1 MFRAIFKAIFGLQ
14 EPEKQKGY
22 TRAQLAKELEPGLN
36 ALFGAEYEK
45 YSNKKRNYPRYC
57 ENMRKLLSSGR
68 PYTISE
74 LQKTLKKRKGTVY
87 HEMTELR
94 RGGLVIAK
102 NYDKSI
108 SANKYRITS

>member
-1 MFRAIFKAIFGLQ
+1 MMLKAIFRAIFGYEEKAV
-14 EPEKQKGY
+14 EP
-22 TRAQLAKELEPGLN
+22 
-36 ALFGAEYEK
+36 
-45 YSNKKRNYPRYC
+45 NYPRYC
-57 ENMRKLLSSGR
+57 ESMRKLLSSGR

-102 NYDKSI
+102 DYDKSI

>member
-1 MFRAIFKAIFGLQ
+1 MLKAIFRAIF
-14 EPEKQKGY
+14 GY
-22 TRAQLAKELEPGLN
+22 ENKD
-36 ALFGAEYEK
+36 AEV
-45 YSNKKRNYPRYC
+45 NYPRYC
-57 ENMRKLLSSGR
+57 ESMRKLLSSGR

-102 NYDKSI
+102 DYDKSI

>member
-1 MFRAIFKAIFGLQ
+1 MLKAIFRAIFGYEEKAI
-14 EPEKQKGY
+14 EP
-22 TRAQLAKELEPGLN
+22 N
-36 ALFGAEYEK
+36 H
-45 YSNKKRNYPRYC
+45 PRYC
-57 ENMRKLLSSGR
+57 ESMRKLLSSGR

-94 RGGLVIAK
+94 RSGFVIDK